1 MSQVTEVVT
10 AAELQR
16 NVEEAVQRTPV
27 IDVHTHLYPAS
38 FGGLCLWG
46 IDELVNYHY
55 LVAELFR
62 SSPVTPQQ
70 FWALDKIPAG
80 RPDLG
85 RSLRKEHAAFGGHRR
100 RGGGHGQAGA

>member
-1 MSQVTEVVT
+1 MIEANELVQ
-10 AAELQR
+10 AAELER
-16 NVEEAVQRTPV
+16 TVGEVVQRTPV

-62 SSPVTPQQ
+62 SSTVRRSS
-70 FWALDKIPAG
+70 F
-80 RPDLG
+80 G
-85 RSLRKEHAAFGGHRR
+85 RSPNPNRR
-100 RGGGHGQAGA
+100 T